1 MKVDLFKHNQEA
13 YEKITEAIADGKKK
27 VAIAHATGTGKSYL
41 ITKLFEDYNNDKK
54 LVLVPSTYISDQIQ
68 ALFEKYNI
76 QNVEIILYQK
86 LIKMSDEDIA
96 AMDYSVI
103 ALDEYHHDTS
113 KVWGEKVRKL
123 IDAHPESIIFGTS
136 ATPIR
141 TDGINTIDELFEGN
155 CASDLPLSES
165 IAKKIV
171 PLPKYVGVLYT
182 LDDELEK
189 LRQKVDGY
197 MSSEFTVIK
206 GNADTADTNRIM
218 RTVTNVTA
226 DTHDFD
232 IREAFVDAKNESN
245 KDLSAA
251 EYNAI
256 LDDLG
261 KEKLT
266 DPTETFEATVHS
278 TDYRKYWDLGDIVNI
293 KKESWSM
300 TKKQRITEVEE
311 VIEKGKHDVIPT
323 YGNPIAETFNND

>member
-1 MKVDLFKHNQEA
+1 M
-13 YEKITEAIADGKKK
+13 
-27 VAIAHATGTGKSYL
+27 
-41 ITKLFEDYNNDKK
+41 
-54 LVLVPSTYISDQIQ
+54 VPSTYISDHIQ
-68 ALFEKYNI
+68 TLFKKYNI
-76 QNVEIILYQK
+76 QNADVILYQK

-96 AMDYSVI
+96 AMDYGII

-218 RTVTNVTA
+218 RTIA
-226 DTHDFD
+226 FHDCWKRQYHNSVIQAIEKNKD
-232 IREAFVDAKNESN
+232 IKMSDYSQENLMKISLSGIKYINSIREIRRENERV
-245 KDLSAA
+245 
-251 EYNAI
+251 
-256 LDDLG
+256 G
-261 KEKLT
+261 
-266 DPTETFEATVHS
+266 
-278 TDYRKYWDLGDIVNI
+278 TDYVQTL
-293 KKESWSM
+293 
-300 TKKQRITEVEE
+300 EE
-311 VIEKGKHDVIPT
+311 VQ
-323 YGNPIAETFNND
+323 IAFQLIDAIFTVC